1 MNTQIRNL
9 TKNLLNCGAFNH
21 LSDSEIAGIQRML
34 LEKKSVQ
41 VAESQLLKYWHQA
54 DFFATGVP
62 QFLFHACNMVLYH
75 YGHHW
80 VEILP
85 ESEYDA

>member
-1 MNTQIRNL
+1 
-9 TKNLLNCGAFNH
+9 
-21 LSDSEIAGIQRML
+21 
-34 LEKKSVQ
+34 VQ